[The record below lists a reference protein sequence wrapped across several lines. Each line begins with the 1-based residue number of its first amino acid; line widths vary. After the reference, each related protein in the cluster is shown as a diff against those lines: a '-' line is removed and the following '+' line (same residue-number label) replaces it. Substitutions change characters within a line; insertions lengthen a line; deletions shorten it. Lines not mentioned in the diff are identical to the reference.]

1 MHELGWTWLWAALKA
16 GVVFLAGSALYL
28 AMRTRSPEVGSRL
41 ALASLL
47 GATAAL
53 LLALAPWPCWYRL
66 SWDGDAALPGGRARS
81 GAPLAWPPERPTTG
95 GRAERGPGRE
105 EARHPEIPSVPQ
117 PAFRPA
123 SLAAWL
129 VCLAVAGSTLCALR
143 LGLALRAVRH
153 CCRGARTLQSQ
164 ELLGLVEELG
174 KAWGLRRQVRLAET
188 GSLSTAAVVGW
199 VKPQILLPL
208 HWRSWSREERRV
220 VLAHELA
227 HLARGDFLAG
237 IVAYACL
244 MLNWYQPLAQWL
256 FRRLRLEQEMAADQL
271 AARHVGGVRAYL
283 QALARLALAHD
294 EKQIGWAMR
303 PFLGR
308 PSSLLRRIHM
318 LRLSESRPTPS
329 RGRYRFLVFAV
340 ILLGLLLAGVRG
352 PVTQAAAQRAP
363 VAAAAPPR
371 KTYPASAKAADAA
384 PATPQ
389 PDAKAAASETP
400 DAEARRARSREN
412 LLQIGLA
419 MYNYHDVHGHFP
431 PAVLI
436 GPDGKTPHSWRVA
449 LLPYLAQDALHQ
461 QYRFDKPWDS
471 QANLKVLAQMP
482 EVFRAVDDPTS
493 TATNYFV
500 LTGPDTV
507 FGKPRGTKIVDVTD
521 GTSFTLMLV
530 EAAADIPWTKPEDLA
545 YDAQQPLPKLGGVFE
560 GGFHVALC
568 DGSVRF
574 IPASV
579 EARVLHAMITR
590 AGGEVFEFP

>member
-1 MHELGWTWLWAALKA
+1 M
-16 GVVFLAGSALYL
+16 
-28 AMRTRSPEVGSRL
+28 
-41 ALASLL
+41 
-47 GATAAL
+47 
-53 LLALAPWPCWYRL
+53 
-66 SWDGDAALPGGRARS
+66 
-81 GAPLAWPPERPTTG
+81 
-95 GRAERGPGRE
+95 
-105 EARHPEIPSVPQ
+105 
-117 PAFRPA
+117 
-123 SLAAWL
+123 
-129 VCLAVAGSTLCALR
+129 R
-143 LGLALRAVRH
+143 LGLALRAVWH
-153 CCRGARTLQSQ
+153 CCRRARTLQSQ

-188 GSLSTAAVVGW
+188 GSLSTAAAVGW
-199 VKPQILLPL
+199 LKPQILLPL
-208 HWRSWSREERRV
+208 HWRSWSREERRA

-256 FRRLRLEQEMAADQL
+256 FRRLRLEQEMAADQM
-271 AARHVGGVRAYL
+271 AARHAGGVRAYL

-294 EKQIGWAMR
+294 QTQTGWAMR

-308 PSSLLRRIHM
+308 PSSLFRRIHM

-329 RGRYRFLVFAV
+329 RERYRFLVSAV

-352 PVTQAAAQRAP
+352 PVTQAAAPRAP
-363 VAAAAPPR
+363 LAAAAPPR
-371 KTYPASAKAADAA
+371 DADPPVAEAADAA
-384 PATPQ
+384 PAATPQ
-389 PDAKAAASETP
+389 PDAKAAASETR
-400 DAEARRARSREN
+400 DAKARRARSSEN
-412 LLQIGLA
+412 LKQIGLA
-419 MYNYHDVHGHFP
+419 MHNYHDVHGHFP

-436 GPDGKTPHSWRVA
+436 GPDGKTPHSWRIA
-449 LLPYLAQDALHQ
+449 LLPYLGQDALHQ
-461 QYRFDKPWDS
+461 QYRFDEPWDS

-507 FGKPRGTKIVDVTD
+507 FGKPGGTKYLDIID
-521 GTSFTLMLV
+521 GTSNTLMLV
-530 EAAADIPWTKPEDLA
+530 EAAADVPWTKPEDLP
-545 YDAQQPLPKLGGVFE
+545 YDAQQPLPKLGGVFNE
-560 GGFHVALC
+560 GFHVALC

-590 AGGEVFEFP
+590 AGTEAFEFP